1 MVRARVPVTQ
11 AAPPCQSICS
21 FGGEEG
27 RAGPA
32 GWSARQFSGCA
43 GRRGVWA
50 MSLVFNSEVDLVAVG
65 KSFDFGSRQSTQ
77 RFSQLAGALL
87 KVAVAW
93 PTRQPVA

>member
-1 MVRARVPVTQ
+1 
-11 AAPPCQSICS
+11 
-21 FGGEEG
+21 
-27 RAGPA
+27 
-32 GWSARQFSGCA
+32 
-43 GRRGVWA
+43 

-77 RFSQLAGALL
+77 RFSQLANGALL

>member
-1 MVRARVPVTQ
+1 
-11 AAPPCQSICS
+11 
-21 FGGEEG
+21 
-27 RAGPA
+27 
-32 GWSARQFSGCA
+32 
-43 GRRGVWA
+43 